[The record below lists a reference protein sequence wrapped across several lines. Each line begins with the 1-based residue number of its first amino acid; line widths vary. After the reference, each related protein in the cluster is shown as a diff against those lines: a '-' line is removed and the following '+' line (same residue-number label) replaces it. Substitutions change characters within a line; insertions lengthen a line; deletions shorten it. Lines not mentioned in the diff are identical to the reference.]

1 MQFDTVIQWCSDT
14 LCSLIDRDRERAASV
29 MQFSVLGRAAGF
41 EGKWPVQLQYGD
53 HHHRNRHCRQ
63 LLIKI

>member
-14 LCSLIDRDRERAASV
+14 LCSLIDRDRERERERERAASV

-41 EGKWPVQLQYGD
+41 EGKWPVL
-53 HHHRNRHCRQ
+53 RSTSTW
-63 LLIKI
+63 

>member
-14 LCSLIDRDRERAASV
+14 LCSLIDRDRERERAASV

-41 EGKWPVQLQYGD
+41 EGKWPV
-53 HHHRNRHCRQ
+53 RRSTSTW
-63 LLIKI
+63 